1 MPAYSGNSCEIITLF
16 PMGVECSVIDAYTP
30 FTNDGGISLFITGGT
45 PPYSI
50 NWSNGSHSQNLTN
63 LQVGNYTATVVDYY
77 GDFTGTTTCTVGAET
92 FYLEEFE
99 SCTSPGSYIYYLANM
114 TNQYSANTI
123 YSLNLQSGCWI
134 SNGVLLYT
142 AQTYYNYTATTVTGP
157 FDTCVECIPTVPQL
171 LNVSGMCLTTFF
183 NNVQWQYQFYSGN
196 TFNGYPSWTG
206 SSPNRLIY
214 FNTGTTMW
222 NITNWGPNFQGTPV
236 LQSAVSPPIG
246 AWTVAG
252 SNQPVTL
259 SLGECEDSISALITS
274 NLPSCTAAQ
283 NGTIQVTN
291 AIGGNPPYEY
301 SLNNNPASYQVSNT
315 FTNLPSG
322 LYTVYV
328 QDIIGNVSANVVN
341 LQSSTNVSQYT
352 INLNLVPATVLP
364 TTNTSTQIV
373 KIFNWEISVSPSLP
387 VGKTLT
393 FDITHVANVV
403 RGNGI
408 QSTATNVSTTGT
420 TGGGSYISGTTLSTT
435 SSSTT
440 TACSATLTYSSYV
453 TSAITR
459 TYKAKIIGVGTVKG
473 TVVSTINTPAVTTG
487 CAKTATI
494 NNNISITN
502 VTLSNQTICE
512 TLNPNVT
519 LLTFNTTKTG
529 LISIGPSGF
538 IIAP

>member
-77 GDFTGTTTCTVGAET
+77 GDFTGTTTCTVGNVT

-114 TNQYSANTI
+114 GSQFSANTI

-142 AQTYYNYTATTVTGP
+142 AQTYYNYSAITSTGP
-157 FDTCVECIPTVPQL
+157 FETCVQCIPTVPQL
-171 LNVSGMCLTTFF
+171 LNVSGMCLTT
-183 NNVQWQYQFYSGN
+183 NYLNTQSQYQFYSGG
-196 TFNGYPSWTG
+196 TINGYPSWSAST
-206 SSPNRLIY
+206 PNQTIY
-214 FNTGTTMW
+214 YNTGTTMW
-222 NITNWGPNFQGTPV
+222 VISGWSLNGTPY
-236 LQSAVSPPIG
+236 LQTPYSPPIG
-246 AWTVAG
+246 LWTVAG
-252 SNQPVTL
+252 ANRTVSL
-259 SLGECEDSISALITS
+259 SVGECEDSISAIITS
-274 NLPSCTAAQ
+274 NLPSCVAAQ

-291 AIGGNPPYEY
+291 VIGGNSPYEY

-435 SSSTT
+435 LSSTT
-440 TACSATLTYSSYV
+440 TACSSTLTYTSYV

-529 LISIGPSGF
+529 LISMGPSG
-538 IIAP
+538 IIGIQN

>member
-1 MPAYSGNSCEIITLF
+1 MPAYSGNTCEIITLF

-30 FTNDGGISLFITGGT
+30 FTNDGGISLVITGGT

-50 NWSNGSHSQNLTN
+50 SWSNGSNSQNLTN
-63 LQVGNYTATVVDYY
+63 LQVGDYTATVVDYY
-77 GDFTGTTTCTVGAET
+77 GDFTGTTTCTVGNVT

-99 SCTSPGSYIYYLANM
+99 SCTSPGSFLYYLADM
-114 TNQYSANTI
+114 ENQFSANTI

-157 FDTCVECIPTVPQL
+157 FDTCIECIPTVPEL

-183 NNVQWQYQFYSGN
+183 NNTQWQYQFYSAS

-206 SSPNRLIY
+206 SSPSRTIY

-259 SLGECEDSISALITS
+259 SLGDCQDSISAIITS
-274 NLPSCTAAQ
+274 NVPSCDVAQ

-291 AIGGNPPYEY
+291 VIGGTPPYEY
-301 SLNNNPASYQVSNT
+301 ALNNNSASYQISNT

-341 LQSSTNVSQYT
+341 LQSLTNVSNYS
-352 INLNLVPATVLP
+352 INLNLVPANGTVITNSN
-364 TTNTSTQIV
+364 TTLSKSFV
-373 KIFNWEISVSPSLP
+373 WEVSVTPSLP

-393 FDITHVANVV
+393 FDITHITNVV
-403 RGNGI
+403 RGNGSV
-408 QSTATNVSTTGT
+408 QATTTNTSSTGT
-420 TGGGSYISGTTLSTT
+420 TGGGTYISGTTLSTT
-435 SSSTT
+435 SASTT
-440 TACSATLTYSSYV
+440 TACSATLNYSNYV

-459 TYKAKIIGVGTVKG
+459 TYSAKIIGVGTVKG
-473 TVVSTINTPAVTTG
+473 TVVSTVVVANGSTSCAPTG
-487 CAKTATI
+487 TI
-494 NNNISITN
+494 NNTISITN

-512 TLNPNVT
+512 TLNVNVT
-519 LLTFNTTKTG
+519 PITFSITKTG
-529 LISIGPSGF
+529 IL
-538 IIAP
+538 APTSSTQSTG

>member
-1 MPAYSGNSCEIITLF
+1 
-16 PMGVECSVIDAYTP
+16 MGVECSVIDAYTP
-30 FTNDGGISLFITGGT
+30 FTNDGGISLVITGGT
-45 PPYSI
+45 PPYSVS
-50 NWSNGSHSQNLTN
+50 WSNGSHSQNLTN
-63 LQVGNYTATVVDYY
+63 LQVGDYTATVVDYY

-92 FYLEEFE
+92 FYIEEFE
-99 SCTSPGSYIYYLANM
+99 SCTSPGSYLYYLANM
-114 TNQYSANTI
+114 NNQFSANTI

-183 NNVQWQYQFYSGN
+183 NNVQWQYQFYSGG
-196 TFNGYPSWTG
+196 TINGYPSWTG
-206 SSPNRLIY
+206 SSPSRTIY

-259 SLGECEDSISALITS
+259 SLGECEDSISAIITS
-274 NLPSCTAAQ
+274 NLPSCLAAQ
-283 NGTIQVTN
+283 NGTIQVTSV
-291 AIGGNPPYEY
+291 IGGTSPYEY
-301 SLNNNPASYQVSNT
+301 ALNNNAASYQVSNT

-328 QDIIGNVSANVVN
+328 QDLIGNVSANVVN
-341 LQSSTNVSQYT
+341 LQSQTNVTQYS
-352 INLNLVPATVLP
+352 INLNLVPANGTVL
-364 TTNTSTQIV
+364 TSSSTV
-373 KIFNWEISVSPSLP
+373 LSKSFVWEISVSPSLP

-393 FDITHVANVV
+393 FDITHV
-403 RGNGI
+403 
-408 QSTATNVSTTGT
+408 TNVIRGSGGVQASASNTPSTGT
-420 TGGGSYISGTTLSTT
+420 TGGGVYISGTTSSTT
-435 SSSTT
+435 LSSTT
-440 TACSATLTYSSYV
+440 TACSSVLTYSSYI

-459 TYKAKIIGVGTVKG
+459 TYNAKIVGVGTVKG
-473 TVVSTINTPAVTTG
+473 TVVATVTTPNG
-487 CAKTATI
+487 STTCAPTGTI

-502 VTLSNQTICE
+502 VTLSSQTICE

-519 LLTFNTTKTG
+519 PLTFGITKTG
-529 LISIGPSGF
+529 ILAPVSSNTVSG
-538 IIAP
+538 

>member
-1 MPAYSGNSCEIITLF
+1 MPAYSGNTCEIITLF

-45 PPYSI
+45 PPYSVS
-50 NWSNGSHSQNLTN
+50 WSNGSHSQNLTN

-114 TNQYSANTI
+114 GNQYSANTI
-123 YSLNLQSGCWI
+123 YSLDLQSGCWI

-171 LNVSGMCLTTFF
+171 LNISGMCLTT
-183 NNVQWQYQFYSGN
+183 NYLNTQTQYQFYSGG
-196 TFNGYPSWTG
+196 TINGYPSWTA
-206 SSPNRLIY
+206 STPNQKIY
-214 FNTGTTMW
+214 YNTGTTMW
-222 NITNWGPNFQGTPV
+222 MVSGWTLNGTPY
-236 LQSAVSPPIG
+236 LQIPYSPPIG
-246 AWTVAG
+246 LWSVAG
-252 SNQPVTL
+252 ASRTVSL
-259 SLGECEDSISALITS
+259 SQGNCQDSISAIITS

-291 AIGGNPPYEY
+291 VIGGNSPYEY
-301 SLNNNPASYQVSNT
+301 SLNNNVASYQPSNT

-328 QDIIGNVSANVVN
+328 KDIIGNVSANVVN
-341 LQSSTNVSQYT
+341 LQSTTNVTQYT
-352 INLNLVPATVLP
+352 INLNLVPANGSQV
-364 TTNTSTQIV
+364 TNTTTQIV

-387 VGKTLT
+387 AGKTLT
-393 FDITHVANVV
+393 FDITHASNVI
-403 RGNGI
+403 RGNA
-408 QSTATNVSTTGT
+408 STASNVPTTGT
-420 TGGGSYISGTTLSTT
+420 TGGGSYISGATLSTT
-435 SSSTT
+435 LSSTT

-453 TSAITR
+453 TSAITK
-459 TYKAKIIGVGTVKG
+459 TYRAKIIGVGTVKG
-473 TVVSTINTPAVTTG
+473 TVVSTINTTSVNSG

-519 LLTFNTTKTG
+519 PLTFNITKTG
-529 LISIGPSGF
+529 IISLVPSGGSVS
-538 IIAP
+538 

>member
-1 MPAYSGNSCEIITLF
+1 
-16 PMGVECSVIDAYTP
+16 MGVECSVIDAYTP
-30 FTNDGGISLFITGGT
+30 FTNDGGISLVITGGT

-50 NWSNGSHSQNLTN
+50 NWSNGSYSQNLTN

-99 SCTSPGSYIYYLANM
+99 SCTSSGSYIYYLANM
-114 TNQYSANTI
+114 DNQYSANTI

-157 FDTCVECIPTVPQL
+157 FDTCVECIPTVPEL

-183 NNVQWQYQFYSGN
+183 NNIQWQYQFYSGN

-259 SLGECEDSISALITS
+259 SIGECEDSISAIITS

-283 NGTIQVTN
+283 NGTIQVTSV
-291 AIGGNPPYEY
+291 IGGTSPYEY

-352 INLNLVPATVLP
+352 INLNLVPANGSQV
-364 TTNTSTQIV
+364 TNTSAQIV

-393 FDITHVANVV
+393 FDITHVATTI
-403 RGNGI
+403 RGNGV
-408 QSTATNVSTTGT
+408 QSTATNVASTGT
-420 TGGGSYISGTTLSTT
+420 TGGGAYISGTTLSTT
-435 SSSTT
+435 LSSTT
-440 TACSATLTYSSYV
+440 TACSSTLTYTSYV

-459 TYKAKIIGVGTVKG
+459 TYKVKIIGVGTVKG
-473 TVVSTINTPAVTTG
+473 TVVSTINTPAVTAG

-519 LLTFNTTKTG
+519 PLTFNITKTG
-529 LISIGPSGF
+529 IISLAPSGGSVS
-538 IIAP
+538 